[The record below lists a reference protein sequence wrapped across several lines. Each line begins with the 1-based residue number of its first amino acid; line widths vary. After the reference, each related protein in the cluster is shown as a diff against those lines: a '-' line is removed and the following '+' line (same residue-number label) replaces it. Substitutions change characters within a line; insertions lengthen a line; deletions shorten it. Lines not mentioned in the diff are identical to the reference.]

1 MKFTRIQLF
10 WLSTIL
16 FIAAWLLFAYLWN
29 VGFPYDTFVDKNYLY
44 EGKYKFGSI
53 HTIFNFI
60 YCACITIAYVVL
72 LFGIFD
78 EYSKYLNHILKDAN
92 KRDNDIIKDSVK
104 VSNKPINYKKLFKWS
119 TIIICSIFLIVSI
132 KNITI
137 GMINLYNKS
146 VDYNYVYVQKVQSKS
161 GFYDNMW
168 KSYLQIDKNTNIN
181 KDVFIEVSKI
191 IMENRKDGENVTW
204 KWVQENQQIPFD
216 EFTKFYTQ
224 LNEFIISKRNE
235 YYNIE
240 VECQKIAYENNKLL
254 DIFPNNIYNKI
265 LKCKHIDFE
274 YSFSSDKTNNVF
286 SNKVENDI
294 IQ

>member
-1 MKFTRIQLF
+1 
-10 WLSTIL
+10 
-16 FIAAWLLFAYLWN
+16 
-29 VGFPYDTFVDKNYLY
+29 
-44 EGKYKFGSI
+44 
-53 HTIFNFI
+53 
-60 YCACITIAYVVL
+60 
-72 LFGIFD
+72 
-78 EYSKYLNHILKDAN
+78 
-92 KRDNDIIKDSVK
+92 
-104 VSNKPINYKKLFKWS
+104 
-119 TIIICSIFLIVSI
+119 
-132 KNITI
+132 
-137 GMINLYNKS
+137 MINLYNKS

-168 KSYLQIDKNTNIN
+168 KSYLQIDKNTNVS

-204 KWVQENQQIPFD
+204 KWVQENQQIPFE

-294 IQ
+294 IK